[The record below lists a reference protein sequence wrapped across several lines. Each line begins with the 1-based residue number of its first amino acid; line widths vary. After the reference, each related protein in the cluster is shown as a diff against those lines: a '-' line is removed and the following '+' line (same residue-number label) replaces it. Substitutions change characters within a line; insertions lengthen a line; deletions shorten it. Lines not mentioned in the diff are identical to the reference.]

1 MNFLKWLFRKWM
13 PIAHAIG
20 NFQAQVIL
28 SVFYIVVLLPV
39 GLVYRIFADPFR
51 LRKKLKSNF
60 NKWEYPKDTLETAH
74 KQY

>member
-1 MNFLKWLFRKWM
+1 MYILRWIWRKWL

-28 SVFYIVVLLPV
+28 SAFYIILILPL
-39 GLVYRIFADPFR
+39 GIAYKLFSDPFR
-51 LRKKLKSNF
+51 LRKKIRSNF
-60 NKWEYPKDTLETAH
+60 ESWEHPKDTLETSR